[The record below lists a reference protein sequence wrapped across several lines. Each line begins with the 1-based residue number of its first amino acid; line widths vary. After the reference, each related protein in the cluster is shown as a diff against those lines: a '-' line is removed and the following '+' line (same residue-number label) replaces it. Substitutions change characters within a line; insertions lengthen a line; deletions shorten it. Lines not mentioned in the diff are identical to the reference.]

1 MLFNSLQF
9 ALFLPVVVALAW
21 VLRRSHMLRLMFLL
35 AASYGFYM
43 SWNWRYAGLL
53 VASTLLDFLV
63 AQRLAGSHRPA
74 VRKCLLIVSLAGN
87 LGVLFFFKYF
97 NFLYAS
103 AVDCAAIAGWALPR
117 TAHDFLLPV
126 GISFYTFQ
134 SLSYTIDVYRGNLQ
148 PTNSFIRFALFVS
161 FFPQL
166 VAGPIVRASEFLPQ
180 LDRAPAFDDQRAQRG
195 LYLIVVGLFKK
206 ICIADVLAATLLDR
220 VYADP
225 AAFGTVELLLAAYG
239 YTFQIFCDFSGYSD
253 IAIGAAALLGY
264 ELPINFNRP
273 FLATSLRDF
282 WRRWHISLSSWLR
295 DYLYVPLGGNRG
307 SRVRTQV
314 NLMITMLLGG
324 LWHGANW
331 TFVIWGALHGA
342 YLAIERALGIAP
354 LEEGAPR
361 MRIWIRRLVTFHLVV
376 VAFLVFRCDN
386 VGVFWQY
393 LSALVRV
400 APATESIP
408 ALFYIAMAAGIVTHI
423 SPPRWSEL
431 CVDGFVRQPAYR
443 QGAVIAACMVLY
455 SALSVPQAPFI
466 YFQF

>member
-21 VLRRSHMLRLMFLL
+21 MLRRSHVLRLAFLL

-43 SWNWRYAGLL
+43 CWNWRYAGLL
-53 VASTLLDFLV
+53 VGSTLLDFLV
-63 AQRLAGSHRPA
+63 ALQLARGNRAA
-74 VRKCLLIVSLAGN
+74 VRKCLLVVSLAGN
-87 LGVLFFFKYF
+87 LGVLFYFKYF

-103 AVDCAAIAGWALPR
+103 AVDCATFAGWSLPR

-134 SLSYTIDVYRGNLQ
+134 SLSYTIDVYRGKLQ

-180 LDRAPAFDDQRAQRG
+180 LQRAPVFDDRRAQRG
-195 LYLIVVGLFKK
+195 LYLIALGLFKK

-220 VYADP
+220 VYANPDG
-225 AAFGTVELLLAAYG
+225 FGTVELLLAAYG
-239 YTFQIFCDFSGYSD
+239 YTFQIYCDFSGYSD

-307 SRVRTQV
+307 SRFRTQV

-354 LEEGAPR
+354 LDDDAPR
-361 MRIWIRRLVTFHLVV
+361 SRVWVRRLITFHLVV
-376 VAFLVFRCDN
+376 VAFLIFRCDD
-386 VGVFWQY
+386 VSVFWAF
-393 LSALVRV
+393 LSGLMAL

-408 ALFYIAMAAGIVTHI
+408 VLFVIAMAAGVVTHV
-423 SPPRWSEL
+423 SPPRWGEL
-431 CVDGFVRQPAYR
+431 ILGGFLRQPAYR
-443 QGAVIAACMVLY
+443 QGAVLAACMVLY
-455 SALSVPQAPFI
+455 AALSVPQAPFI